1 METCNELYRCRMM
14 FTCVYIYIH
23 ILFIYILV
31 SVSDLCGI
39 AIAAKIAHDKA
50 MGAGGAR
57 VPVVPDAATCRW
69 ESLSERAFN
78 VGKTMT
84 IPQSSTIRFLG
95 TTTISTTIRFF

>member
-1 METCNELYRCRMM
+1 M
-14 FTCVYIYIH
+14 FTCVYIYIYIY
-23 ILFIYILV
+23 ILFIYIL
-31 SVSDLCGI
+31 VSDLCGI
-39 AIAAKIAHDKA
+39 AIAFKIAHDKA

-84 IPQSSTIRFLG
+84 IPQSWLVGGFKHFL
-95 TTTISTTIRFF
+95 FFHILGIIIPTD